1 MPLYTKAWIT
11 ANLALY
17 LEHLTPGPTC
27 EICFEPFTLELPARG
42 PIQGE
47 DPTRC
52 RHFFCSPCWRE
63 ILVSPHSRWECPMC
77 REDCSTWLVTEFSD
91 FPSYSIPIDDIREFV
106 TTALV
111 ELRDRPY
118 FVALAR
124 SILSCIPPAFD

>member
-1 MPLYTKAWIT
+1 
-11 ANLALY
+11 
-17 LEHLTPGPTC
+17 
-27 EICFEPFTLELPARG
+27 
-42 PIQGE
+42 
-47 DPTRC
+47 
-52 RHFFCSPCWRE
+52 
-63 ILVSPHSRWECPMC
+63 MC